1 MRGVVAV
8 YPKKSTAKNKASAV
22 RIRPT
27 NCTTEPV
34 NFVVRRFLILPPHIY
49 NQTLSKKTHEL
60 ANHFG
65 NVLVTTSNSK

>member
-8 YPKKSTAKNKASAV
+8 YPKKHTAMNKASAV
-22 RIRPT
+22 QLLV
-27 NCTTEPV
+27 TTEPV

>member
-1 MRGVVAV
+1 MLMDGVVAV
-8 YPKKSTAKNKASAV
+8 YLKKSTAMNEASAV
-22 RIRPT
+22 QLLVT
-27 NCTTEPV
+27 AEPV
-34 NFVVRRFLILPPHIY
+34 NFVVRRVLILPPHIY

>member
-1 MRGVVAV
+1 
-8 YPKKSTAKNKASAV
+8 
-22 RIRPT
+22 
-27 NCTTEPV
+27 
-34 NFVVRRFLILPPHIY
+34 VVRRVLVLPPHIY

>member
-1 MRGVVAV
+1 MLMDGVVAV
-8 YPKKSTAKNKASAV
+8 YPKKSTAMNKASAV
-22 RIRPT
+22 QLLV
-27 NCTTEPV
+27 TTEPV
-34 NFVVRRFLILPPHIY
+34 NFVVRRALMLPPHIY